1 MKELALKQSPIEES
15 PDIKYLKTIAS
26 LEVRQKEIKKAIEN
40 ESDNEVKRI
49 LEMDLE
55 DMLKKIDLY
64 KISDRV
70 YRNKRKTSALKEI
83 AGDPAVNN
91 VLDFKKKKN
100 QQNQQKRV
108 ILNEDEQ
115 KLVSKSFMADL
126 ENFKESR
133 KYDVGNNRP

>member
-91 VLDFKKKKN
+91 ALDFKKKKN